1 MTSSNIPHPLV
12 VTRDQWLAERKKL
25 LAHEKEL
32 TKHYD
37 RINAERRR
45 LPMVKIEKD

>member
-1 MTSSNIPHPLV
+1 MTANPIPHPPVVSRHEWLV
-12 VTRDQWLAERKKL
+12 ERKNL

-32 TKHYD
+32 TKRRD

-45 LPMVKIEKD
+45 PPMMKI